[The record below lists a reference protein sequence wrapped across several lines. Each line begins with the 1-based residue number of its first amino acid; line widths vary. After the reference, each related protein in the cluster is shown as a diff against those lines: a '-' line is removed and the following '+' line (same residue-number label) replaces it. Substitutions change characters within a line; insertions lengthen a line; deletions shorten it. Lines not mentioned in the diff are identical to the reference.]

1 MAEAAAGEVL
11 QAEVGVGVAEAA
23 VAQEAEVPD
32 LAVTLVEEVGE
43 ARREVVAAPLAFVLL
58 SLSLDLV
65 SHILAAG
72 TLRLHMGLVE
82 AKSPQY
88 LLANCLLGEAQVGAH
103 DLRSSVPGTQTTIVS
118 LRKEE

>member
-1 MAEAAAGEVL
+1 MAAAAAGEVV
-11 QAEVGVGVAEAA
+11 QAEVGEAA
-23 VAQEAEVPD
+23 VAQEAEVPV
-32 LAVTLVEEVGE
+32 LAVTLVE

-82 AKSPQY
+82 AKSLQY

-103 DLRSSVPGTQTTIVS
+103 DLRSSAPGMQSTIVS
-118 LRKEE
+118 LRKED